1 MTRLLPVL
9 TLAVAASLAHAQAP
23 TPAGTWKTIDDAS
36 GEPKALVRIAAD
48 GGGVLSGTI
57 EKLFRKPGEDPNPR
71 CDKCEGARKGEP
83 ITGMQILW
91 GLKPDGDEWTGGE
104 ILDPNNGRI
113 YRARL
118 RLADEGRKLEVRG
131 FIGFSL
137 LGRTQVWVRE

>member
-1 MTRLLPVL
+1 MTRILPIL
-9 TLAVAASLAHAQAP
+9 TLALAVPLAHAQAP

-48 GGGVLSGTI
+48 GGGALTGTI
-57 EKLFRKPGEDPNPR
+57 EKLFRKPGEDPNPK

-113 YRARL
+113 YKAKL
-118 RLADEGRKLEVRG
+118 RLADDGKKLEVRG